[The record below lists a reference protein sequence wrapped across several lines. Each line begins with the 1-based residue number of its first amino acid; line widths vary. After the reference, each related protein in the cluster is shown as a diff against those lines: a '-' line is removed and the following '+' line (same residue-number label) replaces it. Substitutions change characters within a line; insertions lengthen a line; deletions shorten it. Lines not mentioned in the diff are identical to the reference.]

1 MSTLAQDAKI
11 VQAIPPSALGTAI
24 TGDFVSLKGYRR
36 ATIIIELTR
45 GANATAVNFTVD
57 KAPLVN
63 GAGATTG
70 IQLNKWWKNE
80 DTAATDTLVRGAA
93 GTSIAGITTQSKNN
107 QYVIEIDAEELG
119 EATPC
124 IAVVTSA
131 GHAAHFVSAT
141 YVLHPAR
148 YPQEGVK
155 PSAILD

>member
-1 MSTLAQDAKI
+1 MSIAQNAKV
-11 VQAIPPSALGTAI
+11 VQAIAPAALGTAI
-24 TGDFVSLKGYRR
+24 TGDFVSLKGYRK

-45 GANATAVNFTVD
+45 GANATVVNFTVD

-70 IQLNKWWKNE
+70 ITLRKWWGNI
-80 DTAATDTLVRGAA
+80 DTAANDTLVRGAA
-93 GTSIAGITTQSKNN
+93 GTSIAGIATQSKNN

-131 GHAAHFVSAT
+131 GHASHFVSAT
-141 YVLHPAR
+141 YILEPAR
-148 YPQEGVK
+148 YAQEGVV